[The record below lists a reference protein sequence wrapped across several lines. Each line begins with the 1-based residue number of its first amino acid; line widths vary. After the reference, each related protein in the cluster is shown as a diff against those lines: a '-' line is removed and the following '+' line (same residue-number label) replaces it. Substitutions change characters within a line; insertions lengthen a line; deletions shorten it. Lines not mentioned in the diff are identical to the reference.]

1 MIDNECYFTLCA
13 GLCISFN
20 AFYYIVLCLL
30 ITQFLYILNVK
41 NSLRT
46 IDYIVPMREQII
58 EFVNRGGV
66 GQGYLFV
73 CITQVHVSHI

>member
-1 MIDNECYFTLCA
+1 MQACVFHLMHVI
-13 GLCISFN
+13 
-20 AFYYIVLCLL
+20 IVLCLL

-66 GQGYLFV
+66 GQRYLFV
-73 CITQVHVSHI
+73 SAHV